1 MNTNKLIEMVD
12 NAIEQ
17 IKDFK
22 PSRFNEEI
30 LENIANKANKILDT
44 FSNIRNT
51 VSSMA
56 DKVICVVRIDKAIGE
71 KLSYSVKNGELKVK
85 VTYNDETTSNTRV
98 TNVMIEPHITKDDI
112 KVKIDNNF
120 KLAVFTLKDDTEKNK
135 AAKRNSKHTPKSP
148 KTFKRDSKG
157 RFVRTL

>member
-1 MNTNKLIEMVD
+1 MNANKLIEMVD
-12 NAIEQ
+12 NTIEQ

-30 LENIANKANKILDT
+30 LENIANKANKLLGT

-56 DKVICVVRIDKAIGE
+56 DKVICVVRFDKAIGE
-71 KLSYSVKNGELKVK
+71 KLSYSVENGELKVE
-85 VTYNDETTSNTRV
+85 VTYNDETTSSTRV
-98 TNVMIEPHITKDDI
+98 MCVMIEPHITKDDI
-112 KVKIDNNF
+112 KVNINNNF

-135 AAKRNSKHTPKSP
+135 AAKRNSKHTPKTP